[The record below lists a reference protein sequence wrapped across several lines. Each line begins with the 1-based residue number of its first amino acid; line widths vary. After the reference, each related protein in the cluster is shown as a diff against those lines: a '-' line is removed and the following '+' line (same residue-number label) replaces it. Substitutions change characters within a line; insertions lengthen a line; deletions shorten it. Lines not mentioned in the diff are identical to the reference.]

1 MPANVDKRGRRELA
15 RIARERA
22 RRRVTV
28 ARKVKGVGL
37 TLAAVFVI
45 VAIGALLVRSGQ
57 GGVRFEGDIRPGG
70 TLQELRLPAL
80 QGGGE
85 VDYATISDRPAVIN
99 FFASWCPNCI
109 AEMPGFEK
117 VHEALGDRVAFL
129 GISQSDSRDGSISLA
144 HQTGI
149 TYPAGVDAQGAF
161 FAATGSTG
169 MPTTLFV
176 LPGGKIAYMQV
187 GALDE
192 ASLRAQVARYLGV
205 QA

>member
-1 MPANVDKRGRRELA
+1 M
-15 RIARERA
+15 
-22 RRRVTV
+22 
-28 ARKVKGVGL
+28 
-37 TLAAVFVI
+37 
-45 VAIGALLVRSGQ
+45 Q
-57 GGVRFEGDIRPGG
+57 
-70 TLQELRLPAL
+70 LPTL

-85 VDYATISDRPAVIN
+85 LDYATISDRPAVIN
-99 FFASWCPNCI
+99 FFASWCPNCV

-117 VHEALGDRVAFL
+117 VHEAPGDRVAFL
-129 GISQSDSRDGSISLA
+129 GISQSDSRDGSIALA

-169 MPTTLFV
+169 LPTTRFV

-192 ASLRAQVARYLGV
+192 ASLRAQIARYLGV

>member
-22 RRRVTV
+22 HRRVTV
-28 ARKVKGVGL
+28 ARKVRGVGL
-37 TLAAVFVI
+37 TLAAVLAI
-45 VAIGALLVRSGQ
+45 VAIGALIVRSGQ
-57 GGVRFEGDIRPGG
+57 GVRFEGDIRPGG
-70 TLQELRLPAL
+70 TLQELQLPAL

-85 VDYATISDRPAVIN
+85 LDYATISDRPAVIN

-129 GISQSDSRDGSISLA
+129 GISQSDSRDGSIALA

-176 LPGGKIAYMQV
+176 LPGGEIANIQV
-187 GALDE
+187 GALNE
-192 ASLRAQVARYLGV
+192 ASLQAQIARYLGV